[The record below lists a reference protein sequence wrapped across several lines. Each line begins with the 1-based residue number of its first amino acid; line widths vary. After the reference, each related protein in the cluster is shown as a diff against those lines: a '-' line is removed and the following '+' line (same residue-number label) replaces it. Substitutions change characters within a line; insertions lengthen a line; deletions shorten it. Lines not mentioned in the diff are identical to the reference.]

1 MKTTYSCSKIY
12 SFLQKLYVEF
22 EEILGRTGLAPDA
35 IIIAGRNTVQNIY
48 ILKEKLNLIYQN
60 KMK

>member
-12 SFLQKLYVEF
+12 YFLQKLYVEF

-35 IIIAGRNTVQNIY
+35 IIIAGRNTVQ
-48 ILKEKLNLIYQN
+48 KAKLNLIYQN